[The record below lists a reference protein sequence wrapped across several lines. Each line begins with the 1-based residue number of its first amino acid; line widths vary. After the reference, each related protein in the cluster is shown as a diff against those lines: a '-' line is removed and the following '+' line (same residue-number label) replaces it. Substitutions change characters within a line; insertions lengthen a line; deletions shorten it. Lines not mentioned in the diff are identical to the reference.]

1 MAGGNPASTTE
12 YIQHHLQ
19 NSVFG
24 KLPAGFERQ
33 TENGVEVLAADT
45 WMMAHGASEAAAMG
59 FWAIHV
65 DSMAWSMG
73 LGILFCWVFRS
84 AAKRATTTAPSGL
97 LGFVEL
103 IVDFVDGAVRD
114 SFSGHNKMIAPL
126 ALTIF
131 VWVFLMNLMD
141 LIPVDLVPM
150 LLMMAGVEYQK
161 IVPSTD
167 PNITMGMAL
176 GVFVLMLY
184 YNIKVKGFGF
194 VKELTLHPFN
204 HWAFIPVNLFME
216 LVGLLAKPFSL
227 GLRLFGNM
235 YAGEMIFILI
245 AMMFAAGAGTGLIA
259 GGLNAHLFG
268 EQTNGLFWLLIFV
281 LVCGVCWL
289 NLKGKL
295 STSNTV
301 ILSLLLLTIGGGIF
315 ALGGGL
321 MQWGW
326 AIFHILVITLQAFIF
341 MVLTVVYL
349 SMAHEE
355 DH

>member
-12 YIQHHLQ
+12 YIQHHLT
-19 NSVFG
+19 NLVYG
-24 KLPAGFERQ
+24 KLPAGYERT
-33 TENGVEVLAADT
+33 TEQGVEVLQADT
-45 WMMAHGASEAAAMG
+45 WTMAHGGQEATDMG

-65 DSMAWSMG
+65 DSMIWSIG
-73 LGILFCWVFRS
+73 LGSLFCWMFLR
-84 AAKRATTTAPSGL
+84 AAKKAHTGVPAGWL
-97 LGFVEL
+97 NFVEM
-103 IVDFVDGAVRD
+103 IVEFIDGAVKD
-114 SFSGHNKMIAPL
+114 SFHGRNKMVAPL

-141 LIPVDLVPM
+141 LLPVDLIPT

-167 PNITMGMAL
+167 PNITLGMAL

-184 YNIKVKGFGF
+184 YSFKIKGTGF
-194 VKELTLHPFN
+194 VKELTMHPFN
-204 HWAFIPVNLFME
+204 HWGFIPVNLFME
-216 LVGLLAKPFSL
+216 TVGLLAKPFSL

-245 AMMFAAGAGTGLIA
+245 ATMFAAGAGAGFVS
-259 GGLNAHLFG
+259 GGLHAELFG
-268 EQTNGLFWLLIFV
+268 ESTSGYFWLVIFL
-281 LVCGVCWL
+281 LVTGVCWL
-289 NLKGKL
+289 NLKGKV
-295 STSNTV
+295 STGKTV
-301 ILSLLLLTIGGGIF
+301 LLCMAFMAIGGGLF

-326 AIFHILVITLQAFIF
+326 AVFHILVITLQAFIF

-349 SMAHEE
+349 SMAHE